1 MDSSKIDRREAIK
14 RSAALLGFTVSTPLL
29 TALLK
34 GCNTSSDETWKPSV
48 LSADQLQAAADLAE
62 VIFPRTETPGAKDA
76 KVERFIDSLADGYFS
91 PDEKEFMLRGL
102 DNLVDENFTGKSF
115 EEQNEFVKNWI
126 EQSEEESFF
135 RFFKQFASLGF
146 FSSEPGATQVLQY
159 QAIPGYYSGCEP
171 LDATGGR
178 TWA

>member
-14 RSAALLGFTVSTPLL
+14 RSAALLGFTGSAPLL

-34 GCNTSSDETWKPSV
+34 GCSNISDESWKPKV
-48 LSADQLQAAADLAE
+48 LTSDQLQAAADLAE

-91 PDEKEFMLRGL
+91 PEEKEYMLHGL
-102 DNLVDENFTGKSF
+102 NSLVSDNFTGMSF
-115 EEQNEFVKNWI
+115 EKQNEFVKEWI
-126 EQSEEESFF
+126 QQPNGESFF

-146 FSSEPGATQVLQY
+146 FSSEPGATQVLNY
-159 QAIPGYYSGCEP
+159 IPIPGYYSGCQP
-171 LDATGGR
+171 LDAVGGR
-178 TWA
+178 TWG

>member
-1 MDSSKIDRREAIK
+1 MEQTKIDRREAIK
-14 RSAALLGFTVSTPLL
+14 RSVALLGFTASAPLL

-34 GCNTSSDETWKPSV
+34 GCSTSSDELWNPSV
-48 LSADQLQAAADLAE
+48 LTDRQLQAAADLAE
-62 VIFPRTETPGAKDA
+62 VIFPRTNTPGAKDA

-102 DNLVDENFTGKSF
+102 DSLLDSNFTGMNF
-115 EEQNEFVKNWI
+115 EKQNEFVKEWI
-126 EQSEEESFF
+126 QQAEGESFF

-171 LDATGGR
+171 LDAVGGR